1 MDSKQPA
8 RALCYACPKGHVVMF
23 QLPTVPVEVGLL
35 LSVLVQ
41 KAIIF
46 ECLQLNTQKSS
57 LIFEYLQK
65 PDKAAKT
72 QSADWE
78 RDVSSNKH
86 CSVPPAPMVLF
97 QKE

>member
-8 RALCYACPKGHVVMF
+8 RALGNACPKGHVVML

-35 LSVLVQ
+35 LSLLVQ
-41 KAIIF
+41 EAIVF

-57 LIFEYLQK
+57 LVSGYLQK

-72 QSADWE
+72 QKC
-78 RDVSSNKH
+78 RLGKG
-86 CSVPPAPMVLF
+86 CL
-97 QKE
+97 QQ